1 MKIIQ
6 SHDIQS
12 KLMNVILTAKK
23 ELVLV
28 SPYVNL
34 AYTKQVSAAIVAA
47 RQKGVKIDF
56 YIREDS
62 NTDSK
67 VSRQQVLD
75 MGITPRLIPNLHAK
89 LYFNE
94 STGII
99 ASLNLLS
106 SSIGNSIE
114 IGGQLETPAEI
125 EELRLF
131 IENFI
136 TPHEIGGPPAPVK
149 PAAAE
154 PKPVTPEI
162 KAPAKS
168 LSDEEIRFQQQPFG
182 QVLADYLSAQVDR
195 RCNIEGDHTFMTIR
209 AVGNTFSMLLDN
221 AQGATSQLL
230 LRGVVS
236 GSEVDRFARKSAT
249 HFKLGAYDYMIK
261 KGTKGHYDQVQAVR
275 RSRMSATGFDE
286 LSHGEKKALLSEVA
300 HFLLAT
306 QSFKADYR
314 N

>member
-6 SHDIQS
+6 SHDVQS

-67 VSRQQVLD
+67 VSKQQVHD

-89 LYFNE
+89 FYFNE

-136 TPHEIGGPPAPVK
+136 TPHEIGRPVTPVK
-149 PAAAE
+149 PAAVESKAIA
-154 PKPVTPEI
+154 PKA
-162 KAPAKS
+162 KAPDRP
-168 LSDEEIRFQQQPFG
+168 LSEEEIRFQRQPFG

-195 RCNIEGDHTFMTIR
+195 RCTIEGDGDFMTIR
-209 AVGNTFSMLLDN
+209 AVGNTFSVLLDN
-221 AQGATSQLL
+221 AQGATSQLI

-236 GSEVDRFARKSAT
+236 VSEADRFARKSAS
-249 HFKLGAYDYMIK
+249 HYKMGAYDYMIRRGA
-261 KGTKGHYDQVQAVR
+261 KGYYDQVEAVR
-275 RSRMSATGFDE
+275 RSRMSATQFDE
-286 LSHGEKKALLSEVA
+286 LPYIEKEVLLSEVA
-300 HFLLAT
+300 YFLRAT
-306 QSFKADYR
+306 QAFKADYR

>member
-6 SHDIQS
+6 SHDVQS

-67 VSRQQVLD
+67 VSKQQVLD
-75 MGITPRLIPNLHAK
+75 MGVTPRLIPNLHAK
-89 LYFNE
+89 FYFNE

-149 PAAAE
+149 SAAVE
-154 PKPVTPEI
+154 VKPVVPEV
-162 KAPAKS
+162 KS
-168 LSDEEIRFQQQPFG
+168 LAKPPSEEEMRFQRQPFG
-182 QVLADYLSAQVDR
+182 KILDSYLSAQVDR
-195 RCNIEGDHTFMTIR
+195 RCNIEGDGDFLTIR
-209 AVGNTFSMLLDN
+209 AVGNTFSILLNN
-221 AQGATSQLL
+221 AQGTTSQLV

-236 GSEVDRFARKSAT
+236 GSEADRFAQKSAA
-249 HFKLGAYDYMIK
+249 HYKLGAYDYMIK
-261 KGTKGHYDQVQAVR
+261 RGAKGYYDQVQAIR
-275 RSRMSATGFDE
+275 RSRLSATEFDE
-286 LSHGEKKALLSEVA
+286 LSYGEKKALLSEVA